1 MSPPESEGNPPAE
14 MPTKGDSRSET
25 TNPTDSN
32 QSTEAEPSAS
42 GNEDT
47 SDRGDP
53 IVERGVRA
61 LLESRQQTRQ
71 RLKSAILWG
80 SIGVLIFLVSV
91 QAYVLVGGEIPTGYA
106 RVLGVAAVIGGIV
119 ALVAYTTEYR
129 LIPKGRT

>member
-1 MSPPESEGNPPAE
+1 MSPPESEDNSPAE
-14 MPTKGDSRSET
+14 TPTKGVGRGET
-25 TNPTDSN
+25 TDPTDSN

-42 GNEDT
+42 GNRDT
-47 SDRGDP
+47 SGRADP
-53 IVERGVRA
+53 ILERGVQA

-80 SIGVLIFLVSV
+80 SIGALVFLVSV
-91 QAYVLVGGEIPTGYA
+91 QAYILVGGEIPTGYA